1 MTDQRII
8 AHRDNEKILAQNDK
22 LRPFA
27 KATDVEDRYAIWCET
42 YEQEFTTTG
51 IFEENIQPYDIGKN
65 KYTLEDD
72 TKPIDAT
79 DADKDKGKYHRFRTI
94 LRQHNIARRE
104 QAFEVLVNLFLCK
117 LVDEEDNKTD
127 LQFSW
132 KGIAYDNYFDFVDRL
147 QNLYKTGMNK
157 YLGKDNQLH
166 QQRTN

>member
-1 MTDQRII
+1 MFDKNSGENNIRTDQRII

-27 KATDVEDRYAIWCET
+27 KATDVEDRYAIWHDT
-42 YEQEFTTTG
+42 YELEYTETG

-79 DADKDKGKYHRFRTI
+79 DADKDKDKGKYHRFRTI

-127 LQFSW
+127 LT
-132 KGIAYDNYFDFVDRL
+132 ILLERYRL
-147 QNLYKTGMNK
+147 R
-157 YLGKDNQLH
+157 QLF
-166 QQRTN
+166 